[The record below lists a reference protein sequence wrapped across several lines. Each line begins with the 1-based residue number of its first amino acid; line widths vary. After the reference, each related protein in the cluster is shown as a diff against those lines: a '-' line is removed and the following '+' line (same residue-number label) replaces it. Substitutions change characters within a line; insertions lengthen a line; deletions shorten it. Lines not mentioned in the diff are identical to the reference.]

1 MRSASKNEQT
11 ARSTGKREWPA
22 GSCICHIVKT
32 KVIATGDDK
41 RGRYPEGSATT
52 PSAGK
57 RECVIFVYV
66 FHNIKTKVIAM
77 ANEEM
82 M

>member
-1 MRSASKNEQT
+1 MQVKTSKLLGAQENASDQLVR
-11 ARSTGKREWPA
+11 AFV
-22 GSCICHIVKT
+22 IVKT

>member
-1 MRSASKNEQT
+1 MLSKLK
-11 ARSTGKREWPA
+11 G
-22 GSCICHIVKT
+22 G
-32 KVIATGDDK
+32 GK
-41 RGRYPEGSATT
+41 RGRYPDGSATT

-57 RECVIFVYV
+57 RECAIFVYV
-66 FHNIKTKVIAM
+66 LHNIKTKVIAM

>member
-1 MRSASKNEQT
+1 MQIKPGKLLGAHENASDQLFRALVMLSKLK
-11 ARSTGKREWPA
+11 G
-22 GSCICHIVKT
+22 G
-32 KVIATGDDK
+32 GK

-52 PSAGK
+52 SSARK
-57 RECVIFVYV
+57 RECAIFVYV